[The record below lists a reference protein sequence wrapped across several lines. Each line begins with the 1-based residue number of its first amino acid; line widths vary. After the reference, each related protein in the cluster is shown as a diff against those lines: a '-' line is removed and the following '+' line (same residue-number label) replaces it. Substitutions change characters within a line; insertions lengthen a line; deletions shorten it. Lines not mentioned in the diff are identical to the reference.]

1 MVPHTGFVTGQSR
14 GTQNGIPA
22 FLCPAPSPAVT
33 IHVIKL
39 PFPRF
44 VSHHSPT
51 ICSVCLTLLK
61 STNLYSVA
69 NSTAMASSNSP
80 SKGPELG
87 PITVQQII
95 SPWTSRLCL
104 QGDKIAPKISQKVI
118 YWTSSTCESSCIRAE
133 CVVIFERLCVRLSLN
148 CCALTFVRFLF
159 FEQFLFCPS
168 FVFSFTPS
176 AGRSSTPTD
185 ICASCKPN

>member
-95 SPWTSRLCL
+95 SPWTSPASAYKATRSLL
-104 QGDKIAPKISQKVI
+104 KFHRKWSTERPLPVRVRVYVRNVWLYSSVYAFAFLLIA
-118 YWTSSTCESSCIRAE
+118 
-133 CVVIFERLCVRLSLN
+133 VR
-148 CCALTFVRFLF
+148 
-159 FEQFLFCPS
+159 
-168 FVFSFTPS
+168 
-176 AGRSSTPTD
+176 
-185 ICASCKPN
+185 